1 VDVGGTETLLLK
13 KIEELTLYMIE
24 QNKKISKME
33 EKNAKL
39 ELSDAEI
46 RKENKQLQ
54 IRLSKIE
61 NKE

>member
-1 VDVGGTETLLLK
+1 
-13 KIEELTLYMIE
+13 MIE